1 MKVIWLEVFL
11 MNKKE
16 AIAYAQIAL
25 ECMNR
30 ENHTKLSLADLAMN
44 MKSAF
49 RLYNKET
56 AVIMADAKI
65 YAENKY
71 NEVINFRENQ

>member
-1 MKVIWLEVFL
+1 

-25 ECMNR
+25 DCMNR
-30 ENHTKLSLADLAMN
+30 TNHTNLSLADLGMN

-49 RLYNKET
+49 RMYDRSMALIT
-56 AVIMADAKI
+56 ANAKI
-65 YAENKY
+65 YAEKRL
-71 NEVINFRENQ
+71 EMIKGGGING

>member
-1 MKVIWLEVFL
+1 

-25 ECMNR
+25 DCMNR
-30 ENHTKLSLADLAMN
+30 TNHTNLSLADLGMN

-49 RLYNKET
+49 RLYTRDIAIIT
-56 AVIMADAKI
+56 AKAKL
-65 YAENKY
+65 YAERKLM
-71 NEVINFRENQ
+71 ERKEKI

>member
-1 MKVIWLEVFL
+1 
-11 MNKKE
+11 MNKKQ
-16 AIAYAQIAL
+16 AITYAQIAL

-30 ENHTKLSLADLAMN
+30 ENHTNLSLADLAMN

-49 RLYNKET
+49 RLYNKEM

-65 YAENKY
+65 YAEKKLQEELKKY
-71 NEVINFRENQ
+71 E

>member
-1 MKVIWLEVFL
+1 

-25 ECMNR
+25 DCMNKT
-30 ENHTKLSLADLAMN
+30 NNTSLLLADLGMN

-49 RLYNKET
+49 RMYDRSMALIT
-56 AVIMADAKI
+56 ADAKV
-65 YAENKY
+65 YAERRFHNIKDGGS
-71 NEVINFRENQ
+71 NGL

>member
-1 MKVIWLEVFL
+1 

-30 ENHTKLSLADLAMN
+30 TNNTNLSLADLAMN

-56 AVIMADAKI
+56 AVTMADAKI
-65 YAENKY
+65 YAEKKLEEELKNMNNFVPSPIY
-71 NEVINFRENQ
+71 IN